1 VGGIVIRALIADDH
15 AVLRRG
21 LADVLSAERDIVVR
35 GEAGSCRE
43 VLAKLKQGEWD
54 VVVLDLNFPDGN
66 GLDLLR
72 EIKRERP
79 KLPILILTIASE
91 DQYAVRALRSGA
103 SGYLTKESAP
113 EELVQA
119 VRKVVAGGRYVSP
132 KLAERLAV
140 MIDRDA
146 EQPPHDQLSEREFQ
160 VFRLLASGHAVSQ
173 VAEELHLSVKTVST
187 YRARVLEKMNLR
199 TNAELTVYA
208 VRNHLVE

>member
-1 VGGIVIRALIADDH
+1 MIRALIADDH

-21 LADVLSAERDIVVR
+21 LADVLSEARDIVVR

-43 VLAKLKQGEWD
+43 VLAKLRQGDWD

-160 VFRLLASGHAVSQ
+160 VFRLLASGRAVSQ
-173 VAEELHLSVKTVST
+173 VAEDLHLSVKTVST
-187 YRARVLEKMNLR
+187 YRARVLEKMNLS
-199 TNAELTVYA
+199 TNAELTIYA

>member
-1 VGGIVIRALIADDH
+1 MIRALIADDH

-21 LADVLSAERDIVVR
+21 LADVLSEDREIVVR

-43 VLAKLKQGEWD
+43 VLAKLRQGEWD

-79 KLPILILTIASE
+79 KLPVLILTIASE

-146 EQPPHDQLSEREFQ
+146 EQPLHDQLSEREFQ
-160 VFRLLASGHAVSQ
+160 VFRLLASGRAVSQ